1 MRDDFNIQNLLKNI
15 QNIGK
20 HMGVQFG
27 NDDKFHLNSLDDLLK
42 CMIISQFLLQK
53 NPV

>member
-1 MRDDFNIQNLLKNI
+1 MKDDFYLQNLVMNI

-20 HMGVQFG
+20 YMDVQFG

-42 CMIISQFLLQK
+42 CMKISQFLLKK
-53 NPV
+53 NPA